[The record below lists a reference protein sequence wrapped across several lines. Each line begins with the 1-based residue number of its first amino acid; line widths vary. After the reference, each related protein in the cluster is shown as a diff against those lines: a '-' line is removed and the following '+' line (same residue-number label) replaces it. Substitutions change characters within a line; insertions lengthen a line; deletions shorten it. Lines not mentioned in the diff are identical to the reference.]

1 MEKQNQPASGTLPVS
16 PAKGAGGGNP
26 PEAAGSSVSSA
37 PQPVRD
43 GEKTA
48 RVYSDPSRSSRL
60 PFSVSPPVTPGALR
74 DALGQLMHLYGD
86 GEGTDRSRR
95 SFGSGFCSL
104 SLLGRSFL
112 DCEIPLLRIGGG
124 EKAILYVG
132 GHHGMETVTSAV
144 LLRFAFELCE
154 AAAAGRRVY
163 NVSPEYL
170 LRHRSIYI
178 LPLLNPDGAMIA
190 AGGLSP
196 AHPLYE
202 RILKMNGGKT
212 DFSHWQANGRG
223 VDLNHNY
230 NAGFE
235 EYKQLEVRAG
245 IFGGAPTK
253 YSGDY
258 PESEPETA
266 ALCSFLRGTLPRC
279 TLTLHTQGEEIYY
292 SSCGKVP
299 LRGASYAKTAARLT
313 GYRLAVPEGGAA
325 YGGLTDWIIGELSLP
340 SLTLEC
346 GKGENP
352 LPPESLTG
360 IYGRLRE
367 LLFTAPILFCS

>member
-1 MEKQNQPASGTLPVS
+1 M
-16 PAKGAGGGNP
+16 
-26 PEAAGSSVSSA
+26 
-37 PQPVRD
+37 
-43 GEKTA
+43 
-48 RVYSDPSRSSRL
+48 
-60 PFSVSPPVTPGALR
+60 PFSVSSPVTPGALH

-86 GEGTDRSRR
+86 REGGDRSRR
-95 SFGSGFCSL
+95 GFCSL

-124 EKAILYVG
+124 EKSILYVG
-132 GHHGMETVTSAV
+132 GHHGMETVTSAA

-313 GYRLAVPEGGAA
+313 GYRLAAPEGGAA